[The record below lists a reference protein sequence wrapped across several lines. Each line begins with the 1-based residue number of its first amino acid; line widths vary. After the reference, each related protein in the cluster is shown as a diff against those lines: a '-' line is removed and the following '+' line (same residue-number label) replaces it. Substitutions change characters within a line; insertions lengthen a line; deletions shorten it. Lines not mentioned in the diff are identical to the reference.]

1 MKIKVSQTKVSQTKV
16 SKLTKKYQ
24 ATIPEPVRRALELK
38 VGDSVAF
45 DIEGDDI
52 YLRKA
57 RPIDW
62 VFSAAV
68 ESTLSE
74 WTSEADDKAYRGL

>member
-1 MKIKVSQTKVSQTKV
+1 MQTKANQTKV

-24 ATIPEPVRRALELK
+24 ATIPEQVRRVLELK

-45 DIEGDDI
+45 DMEGDNVS
-52 YLRKA
+52 LRKA

-62 VFSAAV
+62 VFAEAL
-68 ESTLSE
+68 EGTLSE
-74 WTSEADDKAYRGL
+74 WASEADDEAYREL

>member
-1 MKIKVSQTKVSQTKV
+1 MRTKAHQTKVG
-16 SKLTKKYQ
+16 KLTKKYQ
-24 ATIPEPVRRALELK
+24 ATIPVQVRRVLELK

-45 DIEGDDI
+45 DIGDDDV

-57 RPIDW
+57 RPIDR
-62 VFSAAV
+62 VFAEAL

-74 WTSEADDKAYRGL
+74 WASEADDKAYRGL

>member
-1 MKIKVSQTKVSQTKV
+1 MQTKANRIKV

-24 ATIPEPVRRALELK
+24 ATIPAQVRRALELK

-45 DIEGDDI
+45 DMEGRKI

-57 RPIDW
+57 EPIDQ
-62 VFSAAV
+62 VFV
-68 ESTLSE
+68 EALEGTLSE
-74 WTSEADDKAYRGL
+74 WASEADDEAYRGL

>member
-1 MKIKVSQTKVSQTKV
+1 MRKKV

-38 VGDSVAF
+38 IGDSVAF

-62 VFSAAV
+62 VFAEAL

-74 WTSEADDKAYRGL
+74 WASEADDMAYRDL